1 MDPDYLS
8 TFESD
13 PGSKIDT
20 SVDTISSFIADWV
33 QIKYFYSEAASL
45 AQELC
50 ETLLASNAI
59 RAIVTHRVKQGHRLE
74 AKLRERV
81 RKLGREY
88 RSAKEI
94 RDNIVDLA
102 GVRIALYFPSDR
114 EKIHKIIHDAFTE
127 VKHKPFPEQDDKR
140 VSDSTSVVTETSPDF
155 QPRFHGYSADHY
167 RVRMRVENLA
177 TKKLRDDFQKT
188 NPVIEIQVASVLMH
202 AWAEIDH
209 DLVYK
214 TLTSGPASQ
223 QELRLLDATNGLVH
237 TGEVLLQQLQTAM
250 DDRVAYQNKPFSE
263 QYELLSFLRGQ
274 IKKAKGSM
282 EHLDVLLLVFNTL
295 FASSA

>member
-8 TFESD
+8 TPESD

-155 QPRFHGYSADHY
+155 QPRFHG
-167 RVRMRVENLA
+167 
-177 TKKLRDDFQKT
+177 
-188 NPVIEIQVASVLMH
+188 
-202 AWAEIDH
+202 
-209 DLVYK
+209 
-214 TLTSGPASQ
+214 
-223 QELRLLDATNGLVH
+223 
-237 TGEVLLQQLQTAM
+237 
-250 DDRVAYQNKPFSE
+250 
-263 QYELLSFLRGQ
+263 
-274 IKKAKGSM
+274 
-282 EHLDVLLLVFNTL
+282 
-295 FASSA
+295 